1 MLSQFEIDFHL
12 ILRYAISRCDWEM
25 RTMAAKTHPWAVSV
39 QDAFRIQKELTS
51 RLVIADVPDDPALIA
66 GVDVAFEK
74 ERDLLYAAIVVL
86 DAVTMEPV
94 EVASAAQQPVFPYVP
109 GLLTF
114 REGPVV
120 LEAWESLEHEPDLLM
135 FDGQGI
141 AHPRGLG
148 LASHLGVLLDKP
160 SIGCAKSRLIGEFK
174 EPKQKRG
181 SMRTLSID
189 RRKVGVVLRTKNNT
203 KPLFVSPGHRITIET
218 AARRVLDAT
227 RGYRLPEPTRLAH
240 IEAGRAKRTDRRQ
253 GTSR

>member
-1 MLSQFEIDFHL
+1 MMVAEI
-12 ILRYAISRCDWEM
+12 
-25 RTMAAKTHPWAVSV
+25 HPWAVSI
-39 QDAFRIQKELTS
+39 QDAFQIQKELT
-51 RLVIADVPDDPALIA
+51 RKLLFEDDTDDPALIA
-66 GVDVAFEK
+66 GVDVAFSRA
-74 ERDLLYAAIVVL
+74 RDLLYAAIVVF
-86 DAVTMEPV
+86 DAETMQPV

-120 LEAWESLEHEPDLLM
+120 LQAYEKLKLEPDLVM

-148 LASHLGVLLDKP
+148 LAAHMGVILDKP
-160 SIGCAKSRLIGEFK
+160 SIGCAKSRLVGEFK

-181 SMRTLSID
+181 AMRTLSLH
-189 RRKVGVVLRTKNNT
+189 RKKVGVVLRTRDNT

-218 AARRVLDAT
+218 AVKRVLEAG

-240 IEAGRAKRTDRRQ
+240 YEAARAKRAR
-253 GTSR
+253 